1 MRGTD
6 EVWKY
11 NILSGLIYE
20 WPTRPGDALAAE
32 IARIAHHPTPG
43 VRDAEVDQAAEEF
56 LEARA

>member
-1 MRGTD
+1 M
-6 EVWKY
+6 WKY